1 MLKSYEAVIEENQ
14 IKWLGTPPQMTSAR
28 VIITVLSTDN
38 EDEIASVRCKTKLKK
53 RQLGFMQGEM
63 TLPEDIHWGDQIS
76 KLFNYRNL

>member
-14 IKWLGTPPQMTSAR
+14 IKWLGTPPKVTSAR

-38 EDEIASVRCKTKLKK
+38 DQSSVSHHEPKN

-63 TLPEDIHWGDQIS
+63 TLPEDIHWGDEQIS
-76 KLFNYRNL
+76 KLFGGS